1 MKKNLTFVLLMFF
14 CTFIVKVYSENRPSE
29 SIELKKRNASGNM
42 RAPALNPPSFNG
54 MLTMNM
60 LTITAQNYTGNVQV
74 QITGAG
80 GNVFHSFYMDGAAAE
95 TVYLT
100 TLPAGNYT
108 ISLIT
113 ESGTYTGSFV
123 L

>member
-1 MKKNLTFVLLMFF
+1 MKKTYFILVLSICFF
-14 CTFIVKVYSENRPSE
+14 IQVEAAQKRVDR
-29 SIELKKRNASGNM
+29 SIILKKHQSTSVHRS
-42 RAPALNPPSFNG
+42 PEYNPPRF
-54 MLTMNM
+54 TAQI
-60 LTITAQNYTGNVQV
+60 TDDEIIITAQNHTGTVQV

-80 GNVFHSFYMDGAAAE
+80 GSVFHSFYMDGAAAE
-95 TVYLT
+95 TVSLT
-100 TLPAGNYT
+100 ALTAGNYT

>member
-1 MKKNLTFVLLMFF
+1 
-14 CTFIVKVYSENRPSE
+14 
-29 SIELKKRNASGNM
+29 
-42 RAPALNPPSFNG
+42 
-54 MLTMNM
+54 MNM

-80 GNVFHSFYMDGAAAE
+80 GSVFHSFYMDGAAAE